1 MYSGQTNSP
10 SRDKLIR
17 RLTIAVILLLVSAA
31 IVIITWSVSHKTFNK
46 ENLAVL
52 NTLEE
57 SKVEDGLPV
66 RGTIDLAFDIM
77 AEEYETTN
85 GMRSSDN
92 SSKLYYIVPVFEADD
107 EGYITVNYLL
117 VYESLPLNFDVMDKI
132 LEQTYVEPEEWTT
145 LELDSAIIRKLPA
158 DLEGYLNE
166 WKSNESYYDNGSFV
180 DWCIENQVFGT
191 DDAAAVSDKIKPYM
205 ITDTSGSLT
214 LVWVLVPIAAV
225 LLIVLLVLR
234 RIKKPAPAGE
244 VNPDT
249 TDAASSEKISE

>member
-1 MYSGQTNSP
+1 M
-10 SRDKLIR
+10 
-17 RLTIAVILLLVSAA
+17 
-31 IVIITWSVSHKTFNK
+31 
-46 ENLAVL
+46 
-52 NTLEE
+52 
-57 SKVEDGLPV
+57 
-66 RGTIDLAFDIM
+66 
-77 AEEYETTN
+77 
-85 GMRSSDN
+85 
-92 SSKLYYIVPVFEADD
+92 
-107 EGYITVNYLL
+107 
-117 VYESLPLNFDVMDKI
+117 YESLPLNFDVMDKI

-166 WKSNESYYDNGSFV
+166 WKNNESYYDNGSFV

-249 TDAASSEKISE
+249 TDAASSEKASE

>member
-57 SKVEDGLPV
+57 SKIEDGLPV
-66 RGTIDLAFDIM
+66 RGTIVLAFDIM

-107 EGYITVNYLL
+107 EGYITVN
-117 VYESLPLNFDVMDKI
+117 
-132 LEQTYVEPEEWTT
+132 
-145 LELDSAIIRKLPA
+145 
-158 DLEGYLNE
+158 
-166 WKSNESYYDNGSFV
+166 
-180 DWCIENQVFGT
+180 
-191 DDAAAVSDKIKPYM
+191 
-205 ITDTSGSLT
+205 
-214 LVWVLVPIAAV
+214 
-225 LLIVLLVLR
+225 
-234 RIKKPAPAGE
+234 
-244 VNPDT
+244 
-249 TDAASSEKISE
+249 